1 MAIKL
6 RYGPIWL
13 ELGLLREA
21 AGDKVAAEKCFQQA
35 LANPFHRAASL
46 AEFARFCNGR
56 GRSEDAIKFFTEAIQ
71 LSPLDLSLRVDL
83 GQCLATAGRHDEAAK
98 CFSELAQL
106 APDLMRAHFL
116 CGRELLRDGRQAE
129 AESKF
134 REVVRQSPE
143 LIEGRLNLGLT
154 LANQQRYAESLAEFD
169 QVLQRSPT
177 NALALQYDQALRK
190 KLAPS

>member
-1 MAIKL
+1 
-6 RYGPIWL
+6 
-13 ELGLLREA
+13 
-21 AGDKVAAEKCFQQA
+21 
-35 LANPFHRAASL
+35 
-46 AEFARFCNGR
+46 
-56 GRSEDAIKFFTEAIQ
+56 
-71 LSPLDLSLRVDL
+71 LSLRVDL
-83 GQCLATAGRHDEAAK
+83 GQCLAAAGRHDEAAK

-106 APDLMRAHFL
+106 APDLMQAHFL
-116 CGRELLRDGRQAE
+116 CGRELLRSGRQAE
-129 AESKF
+129 AESQF

-190 KLAPS
+190 KLAGATSP